1 MNEKIAIVG
10 AGLIG
15 RAWAIVFARAGCA
28 VRVFDADAQALAQ
41 CQRLLL
47 ENIGDLAGHG
57 LITEAPATVLARITP
72 VATLAEALE
81 GAALVWLGV
90 RQDRRLPQISGLLE
104 RIGKQNAQG
113 EYYLTDVVT
122 VANGAGLPVTA
133 VEVEEDD
140 VRGVND
146 REQLLAAERIYRQR
160 QANL

>member
-81 GAALVWLGV
+81 GAALVSS
-90 RQDRRLPQISGLLE
+90 R
-104 RIGKQNAQG
+104 
-113 EYYLTDVVT
+113 
-122 VANGAGLPVTA
+122 
-133 VEVEEDD
+133 
-140 VRGVND
+140 
-146 REQLLAAERIYRQR
+146 
-160 QANL
+160 